1 MNNRVVATILVAISV
16 TACGDAP
23 ESLDPEAQ
31 GSSVASL
38 APINAIDVA
47 TLASGTWNCTINGNS
62 QQWKFDEKNGFT
74 MNDGSGT
81 YKISGISMN
90 LDMGRHAGVIEVM
103 TLTNDSL
110 VFRDS
115 DGITSCEKANKASKK
130 PADGSGLSQRSQ
142 QINFAPF

>member
-1 MNNRVVATILVAISV
+1 MNSRVVATILVAIAV

-23 ESLDPEAQ
+23 ESVDLEVQ

-74 MNDGSGT
+74 MNGGSGT
-81 YKISGISMN
+81 YEISGSSMN
-90 LDMGRHAGVIEVM
+90 LDMGRYAGVIEVRV
-103 TLTNDSL
+103 LTKDKL
-110 VFRDS
+110 VFEDP
-115 DGITSCEKANKASKK
+115 DGTTNCEK
-130 PADGSGLSQRSQ
+130 
-142 QINFAPF
+142 